1 MIYDRT
7 ELIQEMAD
15 AYKRYMKLSFTIGGT
30 FAINSKNKVEK
41 EQKWLKEI
49 IQKYD
54 SYEGRR
60 HGIV

>member
-1 MIYDRT
+1 MTYDRA

-15 AYKRYMKLSFTIGGT
+15 AYKRYMKLSFTRGGT
-30 FAINSKNKVEK
+30 FAKNSQKKVEK
-41 EQKWLKEI
+41 EQKWLKETI
-49 IQKYD
+49 HKYD